1 MTNQF
6 VFVRSMLSGH
16 PEPGVHVVPLCVRV
30 HVLLPLSYLNDRV
43 GYVWGESFIS

>member
-16 PEPGVHVVPLCVRV
+16 PEPGVHVVPLCVSV
-30 HVLLPLSYLNDRV
+30 HTAAPSSSLNDRV
-43 GYVWGESFIS
+43 GYVVVEPLML